1 MYYIAYGSNLNFKL
15 MRSRCPRARPVFYLN
30 GVRVNKLSGWS
41 LSFNRYANIIKNNNG
56 FVSIGLWKITKHCE
70 KKLDI
75 YENFPILYSK
85 IYFKYYSIKAMTY
98 VMNSNKLLKPSS
110 TYLKLIYQGYKDF
123 NLNPSYLKNI

>member
-56 FVSIGLWKITKHCE
+56 VVPIGLWKITKHCE
-70 KKLDI
+70 KELDI

-110 TYLKLIYQGYKDF
+110 TYLKLIYQGYKEF

>member
-41 LSFNRYANIIKNNNG
+41 LSFNRYANIIKNNNS
-56 FVSIGLWKITKHCE
+56 FVPIGLWKITKHCE
-70 KKLDI
+70 KELDI

-98 VMNSNKLLKPSS
+98 VMNSNKLLKPSN

-123 NLNPSYLKNI
+123 NLDHSYLKNI